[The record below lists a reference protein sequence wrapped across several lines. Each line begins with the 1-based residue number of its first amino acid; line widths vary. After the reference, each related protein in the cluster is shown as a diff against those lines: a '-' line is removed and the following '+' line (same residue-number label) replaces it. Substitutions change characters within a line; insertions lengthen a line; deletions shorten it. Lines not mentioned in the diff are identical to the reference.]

1 MLKRFS
7 FQSIRWQLILGVAIV
22 HAVMMALFVWDL
34 TQRQKD
40 LLLERQTDQS
50 MALARSVST
59 SAAGWVAARDYYGLQ
74 EIISS
79 QSRYP
84 ELLFAM
90 ILDREGKILAH
101 TDIALLGNYVTDL
114 PEHARAQILTRTP
127 ALVDAI
133 NPIALADNHIGWV
146 RIGLGQRSTAAK
158 LASIT
163 RDGVLYATAAIVIG
177 SIIAWYMGSRL
188 TRKLKKIEM
197 TADFVRL
204 GDLDHRAEMDGD
216 DEVSHVAEAFNEML
230 DGLNDSREE
239 LLKAQERIFLATDAA
254 KIGIWDYDLVSGELI
269 WDEWMYRL
277 YGVSSERFTGAY
289 DAWSSLVH
297 PEDIEAAQQQMQ
309 QAIEESVSFDSEF
322 RIVKPDQSIHW
333 IKALGSVV
341 LNDEGEAVRLIGTNQ
356 DITTQKRQD
365 MTIKQQANYDSLTS
379 LPNRKLLD
387 ELLRH
392 KIRVS
397 DREHEKFWVLFLDLD
412 GFKEVNDS
420 FGHALGDALL
430 VRVSERIRSG
440 LRASDIT
447 ARLGGDEFVV
457 VLSETSES
465 YNVDKIAH
473 KIIDDVS
480 QSFLIADKEIFI
492 TTSVGISGFPDD
504 AQNCDDLLRFADQ
517 AMYDAKRRGKNR
529 FAYFTPEL
537 QYASLRR
544 TEISTDLR
552 KALSNDEFYLQYQP
566 IVELASGSVRK
577 AEALI
582 RWKHPQKGIISPG
595 DFIPVAEETGLIA
608 DMGSWIFSEAF
619 SQLSKWQQLAQ
630 ENEFQLSIN
639 LSPYQ
644 LAIGEKYYDNWL
656 PLIEEYGVSGSNIVV
671 EITEGLML
679 KNDPLV
685 NKRLLDFET
694 AGVQVAIDDFGT
706 GYSSLSYLKE
716 FDIDYLKIDQ
726 SFVKNLKPGSSEH
739 ALSHAIIVMAHKLGL
754 KVIAEGIETDEQRD
768 LLKQMG
774 CDYGQG
780 YLFSR
785 PIEPGEFE
793 KNFLGESSLLFL

>member
-197 TADFVRL
+197 TADFVRQ
-204 GDLDHRAEMDGD
+204 GDLDHRAEMDGE